1 VRFRPANEGHACAQ
15 PSVQATGWPQPESP
29 NNAPNHAMDAQSAAG
44 SGTYSALTWRAASWT
59 RCTRELRVDV
69 GEVGLP
75 GAG

>member
-1 VRFRPANEGHACAQ
+1 
-15 PSVQATGWPQPESP
+15 
-29 NNAPNHAMDAQSAAG
+29 MDAQSAAG